1 MGTLT
6 NPNSAKTLSQEGI
19 LRLQHAVR
27 QLCFVLMGICAFT
40 FMTAPGMLILTTE
53 ESLLYKAVSL
63 THWPATSLTHW
74 PLELGYTFV
83 ALSLLVLPHQLV
95 AAFWPRLSTHPNAW
109 LRKLSR
115 RLAKLA
121 VLSFFASSV
130 LWLYLLRL
138 SWNMGAGALPV
149 VLLFNMGGCAAVSFV
164 LSDILNKEL
173 AELQLVHEVTD
184 LEGCHA

>member
-6 NPNSAKTLSQEGI
+6 NPDSASTLSQDGV
-19 LRLQHAVR
+19 LRLQRAVR

-40 FMTAPGMLILTTE
+40 FMTAPGLLILTTE
-53 ESLLYKAVSL
+53 ESLLHKAVSL
-63 THWPATSLTHW
+63 THRSEVYGWL
-74 PLELGYTFV
+74 FV
-83 ALSLLVLPHQLV
+83 LLSFAIMPHQLA
-95 AAFWPRLSTHPNAW
+95 AAFWPRLSSHRSPW
-109 LRKLSR
+109 VRELSR

-121 VLSFFASSV
+121 VLAFFVASV
-130 LWLYLLRL
+130 VWLYLLRL
-138 SWNMGAGALPV
+138 SWDMDAGALPV
-149 VLLFNMGGCAAVSFV
+149 VLLFCMGGCAAVSFV

>member
-6 NPNSAKTLSQEGI
+6 NPDSVKTLSQDGI
-19 LRLQHAVR
+19 LTLQRAVK
-27 QLCFVLMGICAFT
+27 QLCFVLMGVCGFT
-40 FMTAPGMLILTTE
+40 FMTAPGILVLTTE
-53 ESLLYKAVSL
+53 ESLLYKA
-63 THWPATSLTHW
+63 ASLTHW

-138 SWNMGAGALPV
+138 SWNMDAGALPV

>member
-6 NPNSAKTLSQEGI
+6 NPDSVSTLSQAGV
-19 LRLQHAVR
+19 LTLQRAVR

-40 FMTAPGMLILTTE
+40 FMTAPGILILTTE
-53 ESLLYKAVSL
+53 DSLLYEAASL
-63 THWPATSLTHW
+63 THR
-74 PLELGYTFV
+74 PLELGCLFTL
-83 ALSLLVLPHQLV
+83 LSLLVLPHQLA
-95 AAFWPRLSTHPNAW
+95 AAFWPRLSTHDNAW
-109 LRKLSR
+109 VRKLSR

-121 VLSFFASSV
+121 VLSFLVSSM

-138 SWNMGAGALPV
+138 SWNIHAGALPV
-149 VLLFNMGGCAAVSFV
+149 VMLFNMGGCAAVSFV

-173 AELQLVHEVTD
+173 AELQSVHGVTD